1 MTLHHSNG
9 AITALL
15 DEYEKT
21 ITEFIVLLDYIT
33 DEELVTVVDYQ
44 TKDLNCISIQTIL
57 THLVKAGYN
66 YTMEIRRYLGE
77 TVDFKSPVTLS
88 TTEAYQE
95 AIKTMFQANV
105 TLFKDY
111 PDAPLEVT
119 KYEHKMKVR
128 WGQTYDIEQLMEHA
142 IVHILRH
149 RRQVENFLKKLQQ
162 PASEQQES

>member
-1 MTLHHSNG
+1 MTIHHSNG

-21 ITEFIVLLDYIT
+21 ITEFVALLDYIT

-66 YTMEIRRYLGE
+66 YTIEIRRYLGE
-77 TVDFKSPVTLS
+77 TVDFKAPVTL
-88 TTEAYQE
+88 TTIEAYQE
-95 AIKTMFQANV
+95 GIKAMFQANI
-105 TLFKDY
+105 TLFQDY

-119 KYEHKMKVR
+119 DHEHKMKVR

-149 RRQVENFLKKLQQ
+149 RRQVEHFLKKLQQ
-162 PASEQQES
+162 PASEQL